1 MKWGQSAATPGGR
14 GSNRASAPLRRYL
27 RDTVVDPESS
37 FGRDRRAVLVVRISV
52 LLVCVIYTLLSSSPE
67 TYSAAIVGLVVVAV
81 VGSIPPV
88 TALMRR
94 WQPVVESVLAATVI
108 SLTDPLAIGLFPY
121 LLVPA
126 LAAGLAAG
134 VTGAVLAGGLAGAV
148 GIVTHLDNLNAPD
161 LRDLSRWVLLA
172 LGLGLFGAWVR
183 RARPTSAA
191 SADVAAYSAAY
202 QLLEQLRTVSR
213 QLSGGLDPTTVAAGV
228 AERVQQGLGVPGA
241 VVVTRSDGGVLVPLA
256 RTGRVNTDIDEALER
271 HATGIPW
278 DGERPWA
285 VDGTSWVP
293 LRVGDRTV
301 AMVVTARSSPS
312 ADRSSQPQETD
323 GLAQTLH
330 DDALR
335 LETALLFDDLRSIAT
350 AEERSRL
357 AREIHDGIAQ
367 ELASLGYLV
376 DGMLPAADDPVMTK
390 DLEQL
395 RAEIR
400 RVVSEL
406 RLSIFDLRS
415 QVSGGIGLGDA
426 LSSYVREVGQRAGLT
441 VHLVLDEGPRRLS
454 AGVEAELLRIAQEAV
469 TNARKHAQARNL
481 WVTCRVDPPRADVQI
496 VDDGLGLG
504 LARDDSYGM
513 IIMAER
519 AQRIGA
525 RLSVSDRADGGTVVR
540 VVLEDEEAG
549 PTPGE
554 RTTGRTTA

>member
-1 MKWGQSAATPGGR
+1 VRWRRSAATASSGGTR
-14 GSNRASAPLRRYL
+14 RASTPLRRYV
-27 RDTVVDPESS
+27 RVTVVDPESV
-37 FGRDRRAVLVVRISV
+37 GRDRRAVLVVRISV
-52 LLVCVIYTLLSSSPE
+52 LLVCVVYTVLSNSPE
-67 TYSAAIVGLVVVAV
+67 TYSAAITGLVVVAV

-108 SLTDPLAIGLFPY
+108 SLTDPLATGLFPY

-148 GIVTHLDNLNAPD
+148 GIISHLDNLGAPD

-183 RARPTSAA
+183 RARPASDA

-228 AERVQQGLGVPGA
+228 AERVQQGLAVPGA

-256 RTGRVNTDIDEALER
+256 RTGRVDADIDEALER

-278 DGERPWA
+278 DGERPWT

-301 AMVVTARSSPS
+301 AMVVTARSSTPPDATGPGHES
-312 ADRSSQPQETD
+312 G
-323 GLAQTLH
+323 GLAQSLA

-335 LETALLFDDLRSIAT
+335 LETALLFDDLRSVAT
-350 AEERSRL
+350 AEERRRL

-376 DGMLPAADDPVMTK
+376 DGMLPAADDSVMTK

-400 RVVSEL
+400 RIVSEL

-454 AGVEAELLRIAQEAV
+454 TGVEAELLRISQEAV

-504 LARDDSYGM
+504 LAREDSYGM

-519 AQRIGA
+519 AERIGA

-549 PTPGE
+549 PTPDE
-554 RTTGRTTA
+554 RGTGRTTA